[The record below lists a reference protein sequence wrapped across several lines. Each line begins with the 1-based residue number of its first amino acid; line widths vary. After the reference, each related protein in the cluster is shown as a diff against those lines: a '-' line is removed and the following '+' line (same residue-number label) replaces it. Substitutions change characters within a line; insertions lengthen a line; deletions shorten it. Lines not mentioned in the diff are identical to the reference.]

1 MNGQMTTYGLHTIL
15 PQVQRR
21 SLEPLTVENHP
32 HDRERGRRALNVAV
46 AAVGLVLTAPLMAV
60 IAAAIK
66 LSSPGP
72 VFYKQVRVGLC
83 RRTNQGGNFRRQHDI
98 GGKPFTIYKFRTMR
112 PAKPGE
118 ESQVWCGENDPRIT
132 TIGRI
137 LRRTRLDE
145 LPQLINVLRG
155 EMNVVG
161 PRPEQPAIFQSL
173 RGEVQNYPLRQ
184 QVRPGITGYAQI
196 TLKYDTCV
204 DDVRKK
210 VEADL
215 TYIERQSVTEDFKI
229 MALTVPVML
238 FRKGSR

>member
-1 MNGQMTTYGLHTIL
+1 MTTIGLHTIL
-15 PQVQRR
+15 PKRQRAEIR
-21 SLEPLTVENHP
+21 DLPVEAHP
-32 HDRERGRRALNVAV
+32 HDMEKGRRALNVAV
-46 AAVGLVLTAPLMAV
+46 AAVGLVITAPIMAAV
-60 IAAAIK
+60 AIAIK

-83 RRTNQGGNFRRQHDI
+83 RRTSMGGNFRRQQDL

-118 ESQVWCGENDPRIT
+118 DTQQWCATNDPRIT
-132 TIGRI
+132 TIGRF
-137 LRRTRLDE
+137 LRKTRLDE

-161 PRPEQPAIFQSL
+161 PRPEQPAIFQNL
-173 RGEVQNYPLRQ
+173 RTEVQNYQYRQ
-184 QVRPGITGYAQI
+184 QVRPGITGRAQV
-196 TLKYDTCV
+196 TLGYDESV
-204 DDVRKK
+204 EDVRRK

-215 TYIERQSVTEDFKI
+215 EYIRTQSVTEDFKI
-229 MALTVPVML
+229 MAMTVPVML

>member
-1 MNGQMTTYGLHTIL
+1 MTTFGLHTIL
-15 PQVQRR
+15 PKIQRAEIR
-21 SLEPLTVENHP
+21 DLPVEAHP
-32 HDRERGRRALNVAV
+32 HDMEQGRRALNVAV
-46 AAVGLVLTAPLMAV
+46 AALGLVITAPIMALV
-60 IAAAIK
+60 AAAIK

-83 RRTNQGGNFRRQHDI
+83 RRTSMGGNFRRQEDI

-112 PAKPGE
+112 PTKPGE
-118 ESQVWCGENDPRIT
+118 EIQTWASENDPRIT
-132 TIGRI
+132 KIGHF

-161 PRPEQPAIFQSL
+161 PRPEQPAIFSNL
-173 RGEVQNYPLRQ
+173 RTAVQDYQYRQ
-184 QVRPGITGYAQI
+184 QVRPGITGRAQI
-196 TLKYDTCV
+196 TLAYDATV
-204 DDVRKK
+204 EDVRKK

-215 TYIERQSVTEDFKI
+215 EYIRTQSVTEDFKI
-229 MALTVPVML
+229 MVMTVPVML

>member
-1 MNGQMTTYGLHTIL
+1 MTTFGLHTIL
-15 PQVQRR
+15 PKLHRAELRDLV
-21 SLEPLTVENHP
+21 VEAHP

-46 AAVGLVLTAPLMAV
+46 AAIGLV
-60 IAAAIK
+60 IAAPIMAVVAIAIK
-66 LSSPGP
+66 LTSPGP

-83 RRTNQGGNFRRQHDI
+83 VRSTQGGNSRRKQDL

-118 ESQVWCGENDPRIT
+118 DAQVWCGENDPRIT
-132 TIGRI
+132 PVGRF

-145 LPQLINVLRG
+145 LPQLLNVLRG

-161 PRPEQPAIFQSL
+161 PRPEQPAIFQNL
-173 RGEVQNYPLRQ
+173 RSEVSGYALRQ
-184 QVRPGITGYAQI
+184 RVRPGITGYAQV

-204 DDVRKK
+204 DDVRDK
-210 VEADL
+210 VRADL
-215 TYIERQSVTEDFKI
+215 EYIQRQSVATDIKI
-229 MALTVPVML
+229 MAMTVPVML

>member
-1 MNGQMTTYGLHTIL
+1 MTTFGLHTVL
-15 PQVQRR
+15 PQNQRAASR
-21 SLEPLTVENHP
+21 ELTFEAHP
-32 HDRERGRRALNVAV
+32 HDRERARRALNVAV
-46 AAVGLVLTAPLMAV
+46 AAVGLVLTAPVMAV

-72 VFYKQVRVGLC
+72 VFYKQQRVGLC

-161 PRPEQPAIFQSL
+161 PRPEQPEIFQNL
-173 RGEVQNYPLRQ
+173 RSEVRDYQLRQ

-215 TYIERQSVTEDFKI
+215 TYIQRQSVTEDFKI